1 MITLLVVIFGLVIGL
16 ISSMIG
22 LVIRL
27 AFYLSPIGLVY
38 ILLRPRGFRHYCR
51 CRF

>member
-1 MITLLVVIFGLVIGL
+1 MITLLVVIFGFVF
-16 ISSMIG
+16 SMIG

-38 ILLRPRGFRHYCR
+38 ILLRPRGYRYRCR
-51 CRF
+51 CRLF